1 MKSTRSTHNPAN
13 SPLLLGLIFAFAC
26 VAVGYWSYVRQMPS
40 PVGATRLTVPP
51 ADEAVAPPAESPAP
65 VAPVIAE
72 TSAPSDTP
80 APAALAEALSD
91 PQNLERIGRVAL
103 ASVGNNPNA
112 EQVWLFAI
120 NNPALSSSARKNLIE
135 DLNQEGLSNPQN
147 PAPEDLP
154 LIESRI
160 ALIDRIAPAAMDGV
174 NAAAFQ
180 IAMTDLT
187 AMRGKLL
194 QK

>member
-1 MKSTRSTHNPAN
+1 
-13 SPLLLGLIFAFAC
+13 
-26 VAVGYWSYVRQMPS
+26 MPS